1 MDTVIIW
8 HICDILWKFQPSSSI
23 FRLWHLEAK
32 ILKWPENGQNPKGG
46 PLDEKNIFST
56 TFLDLV
62 ENRLKWLEML
72 CWFQKHV
79 DQYIFDIWCHQMTSA
94 VIRCH
99 VMSYDDIQCHKVHWY
114 ICFWNQHRVSDRLS
128 LIWIKSENVVEK
140 IFFSSKG
147 PPFGF
152 WPLSG
157 HFKCFVPHE
166 IQVPQPKNRPRE
178 LKISGSS
185 CFYAKIVW
193 FHLGKDQKKN
203 WLSPYP
209 TISSKPIELS
219 NMFLHFQNVKNKEL
233 HIQ

>member
-1 MDTVIIW
+1 MV
-8 HICDILWKFQPSSSI
+8 
-23 FRLWHLEAK
+23 K
-32 ILKWPENGQNPKGG
+32 IQRG

-152 WPLSG
+152 WPFSG
-157 HFKCFVPHE
+157 HFKIFASRCHS
-166 IQVPQPKNRPRE
+166 
-178 LKISGSS
+178 LKI
-185 CFYAKIVW
+185 
-193 FHLGKDQKKN
+193 
-203 WLSPYP
+203 
-209 TISSKPIELS
+209 ELEGW
-219 NMFLHFQNVKNKEL
+219 NFQRMSQICQIITVSICEANVQL
-233 HIQ
+233 LL

>member
-1 MDTVIIW
+1 MTK
-8 HICDILWKFQPSSSI
+8 CMILPQYFTWLLILRWKNLPFY
-23 FRLWHLEAK
+23 
-32 ILKWPENGQNPKGG
+32 
-46 PLDEKNIFST
+46 
-56 TFLDLV
+56 LV

-203 WLSPYP
+203 DYHPTLLS
-209 TISSKPIELS
+209 LS
-219 NMFLHFQNVKNKEL
+219 V
-233 HIQ
+233 